1 MRVSLCA
8 LVIVLAAGALAF
20 AQGGEEQAIRQAA
33 LDYLEGWYEG
43 NVDRMDAALHPD
55 LAKRIVYPHPKTGRS
70 MLNEATKSAML
81 EYTRAGGGKDKAKEG
96 TGNEITILDVHGGM
110 ASVKAVSPD
119 YVDYIHLVKWNGE
132 WKILNVLW
140 EQRPK
145 E

>member
-1 MRVSLCA
+1 MRVAVCA
-8 LVIVLAAGALAF
+8 VLIVLAAGALAF
-20 AQGGEEQAIRQAA
+20 AQGGEDQAIRQTV

-55 LAKRIVYPHPKTGRS
+55 LAKRIVHPHPQTGRS
-70 MLNEATKSAML
+70 MLSEATKTAML
-81 EYTRAGGGKDKAKEG
+81 EYTRAGGGKDKATE
-96 TGNEITILDVHGGM
+96 EASYEVTILDVYGGM

-119 YVDYIHLVKWNGE
+119 YVDYIHLVKWNNE

-140 EQRPK
+140 EQRPR